1 MRRLLIFTFGL
12 LVFSLTAFGQGQIT
26 WGKEKNKAPK
36 ENVSTR
42 NKNKVS
48 REKKD
53 VTPAIEEV
61 KRDSKLIEKLI
72 VSGINATLFDSTGKR
87 TRNISKAD
95 SLEIS
100 FGIIVPKERD
110 TAFDEIYVTVTD
122 PEHNV
127 LNPGYKFKSED
138 TGEMT
143 ATWSEKFTELSGDK
157 KVVFSININ
166 SQLQPGNYQIAIYDK
181 VGDAS
186 ECELLKI
193 SNFIF

>member
-1 MRRLLIFTFGL
+1 MRRMVTLTFGL
-12 LVFSLTAFGQGQIT
+12 LVLSLTAYGQGQIT

-61 KRDSKLIEKLI
+61 KRDSKLVEKLI
-72 VSGINATLFDSTGKR
+72 VSGINATLLDSRGKR

-100 FGIIVPKERD
+100 FNIIVPKGRNA
-110 TAFDEIYVTVTD
+110 AFDEIYVAVTD
-122 PEHNV
+122 PEQNV

-138 TGEMT
+138 KGEMP
-143 ATWSEKFTELSGDK
+143 ATWSEKFTEFSGEK
-157 KVVFSININ
+157 KVVFSIKI
-166 SQLQPGNYQIAIYDK
+166 SKQLLPGTYQIAIYDK

-186 ECELLKI
+186 ECVLLKI
-193 SNFIF
+193 NNFIF